1 MSMRLSLVLP
11 ALAAIVLSQAA
22 TALAADVPKPLQG
35 RFLAEDIG
43 GGGVVDRLQ
52 TTLEFSADGR
62 FFGHG
67 GCNRYTGTVKAVG
80 RGKLVFGPAASTR
93 MACPPAS
100 MDQEAKFFKAL
111 DTVRFYAWDA
121 KRRKLTLLDARK
133 APVVVLSR
141 NDKARR

>member
-1 MSMRLSLVLP
+1 MSMRLSPVLP
-11 ALAAIVLSQAA
+11 AAMAFMLSAAAPGLAAE
-22 TALAADVPKPLQG
+22 VPKTLQG

-43 GGGVVDRLQ
+43 GGGVIDRLQ

-67 GCNRYTGTVKAVG
+67 GCNRYTGSVKAVG
-80 RGKLVFGPAASTR
+80 RGRLILGPAASTR

-111 DTVRFYAWDA
+111 DKVRGYIWDA

-133 APVVVLSR
+133 VPLAVLSR
-141 NDKARR
+141 NDKARD